1 MQTMTPLSMYSIAS
15 LQPIVQLVYLDH
27 NSLLDNKSL
36 AMSLLTSK
44 GMSWHSSGPRSAHAW
59 CFLEQS

>member
-1 MQTMTPLSMYSIAS
+1 MQTMTPLSMYSISS

-36 AMSLLTSK
+36 AMPVLTSK
-44 GMSWHSSGPRSAHAW
+44 GTSWHSSGPRNTHP
-59 CFLEQS
+59 

>member
-1 MQTMTPLSMYSIAS
+1 MQIITLLSMYSIVS

-36 AMSLLTSK
+36 TMAVLTSK
-44 GMSWHSSGPRSAHAW
+44 HT
-59 CFLEQS
+59 L

>member
-1 MQTMTPLSMYSIAS
+1 MQTITPLSMYSITS

-36 AMSLLTSK
+36 AMPILTRKS
-44 GMSWHSSGPRSAHAW
+44 MSWYSSRPHNVHA
-59 CFLEQS
+59 